1 MGVYISRENSKER
14 LDWVFEV
21 VDLLVSRCEGWVGRK
36 LARKCLTRNSLG
48 YTVVVVCISLHAWQW
63 QLQFGVFNWRVF
75 MIEVP
80 KKVFWQKILSL
91 LLLEVRRWNF
101 KIFSCLSGIFFLEFR
116 WLYWKRA
123 YRLEPLLSQRE
134 GMVRLFRFL
143 FYVFPLEFLEA
154 IFQLLWRES
163 ISRLHLHRHTV
174 IH

>member
-21 VDLLVSRCEGWVGRK
+21 VDLLVSRCKGWVGRK

-48 YTVVVVCISLHAWQW
+48 YTEVEVRISLHAWQW

-91 LLLEVRRWNF
+91 LLLDVRRWNF

-116 WLYWKRA
+116 WLYWKRT

-134 GMVRLFRFL
+134 GMIRLFRFL
-143 FYVFPLEFLEA
+143 LFVFPLEFLEA
-154 IFQLLWRES
+154 IFQLLWRKG
-163 ISRLHLHRHTV
+163 IPRLHLHRLTV

>member
-1 MGVYISRENSKER
+1 MVVYISRENSKKR

-48 YTVVVVCISLHAWQW
+48 YTVVDGRISLHTWQW

-75 MIEVP
+75 MIVVP

-91 LLLEVRRWNF
+91 LLLEVRHWDF
-101 KIFSCLSGIFFLEFR
+101 QIFSFLSGIFFLEFR
-116 WLYWKRA
+116 WLDWKRT
-123 YRLEPLLSQRE
+123 YRLEPLLSQLE

-154 IFQLLWRES
+154 FFQLLWRKS